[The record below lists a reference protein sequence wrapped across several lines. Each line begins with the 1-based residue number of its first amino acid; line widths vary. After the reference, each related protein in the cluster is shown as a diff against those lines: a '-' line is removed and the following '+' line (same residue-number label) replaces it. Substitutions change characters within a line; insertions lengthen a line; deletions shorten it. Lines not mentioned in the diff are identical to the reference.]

1 MTAPSRAYTPGTD
14 VIDITAPG
22 GLEQLLAFHRATF
35 GDAVMRANL
44 DGDPVDDDPD
54 DDEDPVD
61 DDPDDDDGDPAD
73 DVDPDDDEGRE
84 QLGDKGQKALDRMKA
99 KRKADRARIRALEA
113 QLAGKDDAGDGEDGK
128 SRRAPEM
135 TADQKVNRRIL
146 RSEIKAA
153 AKGVLADPSDAYQFL
168 NLDQFEVD
176 ENGDVDEDE
185 IADALDELVKKKPY
199 LAAQGGRR
207 FKGSAGGGAGKQS
220 RTKQLTEA
228 DIDRLTPEQ
237 IVEARRKGQLDGLL
251 KGTR

>member
-22 GLEQLLAFHRATF
+22 GIEQLLEFHRATF
-35 GDAVMRANL
+35 GAAVMRANL
-44 DGDPVDDDPD
+44 DGDPVDDGPD
-54 DDEDPVD
+54 DDEDPAD
-61 DDPDDDDGDPAD
+61 DDLDDDGDPAD
-73 DVDPDDDEGRE
+73 DDGDADDDEGRE
-84 QLGDKGQKALDRMKA
+84 QLGDKGQKALDRMKER
-99 KRKADRARIRALEA
+99 RKADRARIRQLQE
-113 QLAGKDDAGDGEDGK
+113 QLAAKNADGDAGDTSSTTDSTTVDK
-128 SRRAPEM
+128 K
-135 TADQKVNRRIL
+135 TDRRIV
-146 RSEIKAA
+146 RSEVKSA
-153 AKGVLADPSDAYQFL
+153 AKGVLADPKDALTFL
-168 NLDQFEVD
+168 DLDQFEVD

-185 IADALDELVKKKPY
+185 IAEAIAELVEKKPY

-228 DIDRLTPEQ
+228 DIDRLSPEQ